1 MTFIKPLNDPINLG
15 IMSQITPS
23 KGNLA
28 WEYNPFRNYRLS
40 EPKYY
45 FRGKFFSKEELE
57 LELDPTGLTK
67 IPNKIPENNY
77 GIDWSNFTYPNL
89 KNGITQYENYPIF
102 YDEGQLVDFDTDE
115 LEFDVNHPVDILPQY
130 SYDGSVN
137 LILNDGKNT
146 PKLINSRFSPLG
158 KQQYQIV
165 DRKGDNDTN
174 IYDQGEQFSS
184 DTSLYK
190 TYLDIPKIF
199 FRNVFQGG
207 NLSVGN
213 YHFYFRYVDAD
224 GNETDFIGESGL
236 VSIFK
241 GNTLKSIN
249 SGFRDEDS
257 DKSVKFLITNIDP
270 SYQYINIYYTRS
282 TSDLDQNAVVSAYK
296 IDQKFPVNN
305 SLECYIHIT
314 GNEPK
319 TEITVDD
326 INPIYL
332 IADQVQTQDQCQ
344 NRLFFGSIHTKSIN
358 YTELQDLSLRFTLK
372 PDTSKEYTPVPHLY
386 NTSILNTYSD
396 PRFIYN
402 YTGYQNHEIY
412 RFGIVY
418 IMQDGTLSPV
428 FNVRGKYFSNDN
440 TAYIN
445 FPIKNNGDR
454 VYITSDEIT
463 GIVYYEP
470 TEDSNKEQAISAT
483 ESIENAYGVVRI
495 DIGSKDEL
503 KHVIGIKVDIQDK
516 AVLYEELNKLNIKGF
531 FFVRQKRMPLRLCQ
545 AFTVGID
552 NQSHIPMPYVDKEVI
567 TGRFGDKPT
576 KGMYIAERF
585 QDASVLTQNFSDRLY
600 WVEDKYVK
608 GCGAICPEYDI
619 NSPYYNTLFCGNE
632 YIIEQVS
639 IPQALSQDTDNKRH
653 FYIDNYTNI
662 GGNPQVTSRV
672 LGVEDNVKLV
682 AIDDN
687 KFSARAGEAEEAI
700 KFEYLGDE
708 PPKQEKETQPEN
720 IVRGSF
726 GPYIGLDKYT
736 KTGTLVN
743 IYINDYTEMGSQELF
758 KLRYND
764 KSPYHA
770 ISDRYSINYLNTIN
784 DDDIVLYRGDTYI
797 CTFTHKLNRN
807 FIDPDTPTNSTIVD
821 YKTWKNNFF
830 IVDGAISQ
838 EKNGDSRKIDLI
850 NRGDINAVQM
860 GMWITF
866 PVISSSNLNIR
877 AIDKSRPTEVL
888 LGERSF
894 YPYDG
899 MIIKNIP
906 EALCYNKGFNKSLS
920 ERYNFESPNVPSI
933 KNDFTNRIAYS
944 DIHINDAF
952 KNGYRVFQAINYRD
966 YPKTYGQIT
975 KLVEYNGSLI
985 CVFEHGVA
993 LIPVNERTVAGN
1005 SNGGN
1010 VYINTSNVLPENPKI
1025 LSNTFGSQWKD
1036 SVVKTPK
1043 GIYGVDTVAKKIW
1056 RISATSFECI
1066 SDFKIQDFLNKNISL
1081 SERELT
1087 PVIGIRNVKSHYNS
1101 HKQDIMFTFY
1111 DDLYGFEE
1119 RVWNVCFNEL
1129 IGKWITFYSWIPSY
1143 SENIYNQY
1151 FSFNRDTSKYISK
1164 LGISNIKSSFPD
1176 GIVVSNNIIKPPSI
1190 KAIQS
1195 RAYST
1200 VLPLSP
1206 TSQEVGTLSLVN
1218 RTLPSGEGVHSFVYF
1233 TLERDNQQNYQNFE
1247 IRYNKYTIDSKGNK
1261 IPETF
1266 PFNNQKILVSEEFM
1280 LKDQD
1285 RNYDSILILKT
1296 PYIDICSELYQRGI
1310 KEDSKYIP
1318 KITSLP
1324 DEKPD
1329 WYDNCVVNN
1338 TYVIC
1343 KDDTGKRLLLETPYN
1358 DDKLVILLN
1367 IKANIIISCEGENQ
1381 SIQEIFTEG
1390 FKNNMEI
1397 DGGYY
1402 QSTIAVIPEYN
1413 KQFLT
1418 TDFWKHGKSGIIDI
1432 ADDIYP
1438 TYWYGK
1444 QHPFEFE
1451 FVVAD
1456 NPQSHKIFDNLE
1468 IISNNAEP
1476 ESFHYEIIGDC
1487 YDFSKDKKNM
1497 YIRQEATKELH
1508 QYNGSNIVF
1517 DNDYYKLNSIHRPLK
1532 DSNGNIIQDKY
1543 DKSTIFPLYFYRQDT
1558 INTIEDQYH
1567 LKDDVNTKDFSAMAG
1582 AEIVHYKTPDEYRIW
1597 NHAKAVDIK
1606 EKGRIRGNMSYIED
1620 RWRVQINP
1628 INLIQCN
1635 ENNWKD
1641 TNLLERPTIDENKIP
1656 IELGQSL
1663 YPLPM
1668 TSLSSDDIPKNSE
1681 DRAITMW
1688 SNYNRTESKLKDK
1701 WMKVRIRYSGN
1712 KLAVIMAIKTLY
1724 SISYG

>member
-1 MTFIKPLNDPINLG
+1 
-15 IMSQITPS
+15 MSQIIPT

-28 WEYNPFRNYRLS
+28 WEYNPFRNYRLTK
-40 EPKYY
+40 PKYY

-67 IPNKIPENNY
+67 IPDKIPEDTKTK
-77 GIDWSNFTYPNL
+77 IWENFTQKYL
-89 KNGITQYENYPIF
+89 KNGITPYENDPIF

-115 LEFDVNHPVDILPQY
+115 FNFDFNHPVDILPQY

-137 LILNDGKNT
+137 LILNDGKNP

-158 KQQYQIV
+158 RNQYQIV
-165 DRKGDNDTN
+165 DRKGDNDSN
-174 IYDQGEQFSS
+174 IYDQGEQFTS

-190 TYLDIPKIF
+190 TYIDIPKII
-199 FRNVFQGG
+199 FRNVYQGG
-207 NLSVGN
+207 NLPVGN

-236 VSIFK
+236 ISIFK
-241 GNTLKSIN
+241 GNTLRSIN
-249 SGFRDEDS
+249 SGFREEDS
-257 DKSVKFLITNIDP
+257 NKSVKFLIKNIDP
-270 SYQYINIYYTRS
+270 AYQYINVYYTKS
-282 TSDLDQNAVVSAYK
+282 TSDIDENAVVSAYK
-296 IDQKFPVNN
+296 IEQKFSVNN
-305 SLECYIHIT
+305 SLECWIHIT

-319 TEITVDD
+319 TQITTSD

-332 IADQVQTQDQCQ
+332 IADQVQTQEQCQ
-344 NRLFFGSIHTKSIN
+344 NRLFFGNIHTQDID

-372 PDTSKEYTPVPHLY
+372 PDTSKEYNPVPY
-386 NTSILNTYSD
+386 SYEVPVSDTYSD
-396 PRFIYN
+396 PKFIYN

-418 IMQDGTLSPV
+418 IMQNGTLSPV
-428 FNVRGKYFSNDN
+428 FNIRGKYFKSDLDS
-440 TAYIN
+440 YVDL
-445 FPIKNNGDR
+445 PIKKSDGSRN
-454 VYITSDEIT
+454 YIISDENT
-463 GIVYYEP
+463 GIIYYES
-470 TEDSNKEQAISAT
+470 TEDGNTDQHLDAT
-483 ESIENAYGVVRI
+483 GTLENVYGVLRI
-495 DIGSKDEL
+495 DIGSKNEF
-503 KHVIGIKVDIQDK
+503 KNVIGIGIDIQDK
-516 AVLYEELNKLNIKGF
+516 KILYNELSNLNIKGF
-531 FFVRQKRMPLRLCQ
+531 FFVRQKRIPLRLCQ

-552 NQSHIPMPYVDKEVI
+552 NESHIPLPFVNSTILVGTDKK
-567 TGRFGDKPT
+567 GDKPAQ
-576 KGMYIAERF
+576 GMYIAERF
-585 QDASVLTQNFSDRLY
+585 LAANIITQEFNSRLY
-600 WVEDKYVK
+600 WVDEQYVK
-608 GCGAICPEYDI
+608 HCGAICPEYDI
-619 NSPYYNTLFCGNE
+619 NSPYYNTLFSGNE
-632 YIIEQVS
+632 YVIEQVTS
-639 IPQALSQDTDNKRH
+639 SQKLNQNVTNDRH
-653 FYIDNYTNI
+653 FYVDDYTIID
-662 GGNPQVTSRV
+662 GGGAQLTSRV
-672 LGVEDNVKLV
+672 IGIEDNTKLV
-682 AIDDN
+682 ILDDK
-687 KFSARAGEAEEAI
+687 KFSARAGEAETVTE
-700 KFEYLGDE
+700 FEYL
-708 PPKQEKETQPEN
+708 EKEPESTSTPTQPTN
-720 IVRGSF
+720 LVRGSF
-726 GPYIGLDKYT
+726 GPYIGFDKYN
-736 KTGTLVN
+736 KAGTLVN
-743 IYINDYTEMGSQELF
+743 IYISDYAEMSIQELF

-764 KSPYHA
+764 KSPYYA
-770 ISDRYSINYLNTIN
+770 ISDRYSISQLNKIERN
-784 DDDIVLYRGDTYI
+784 DLVLYRGDSYI
-797 CTFTHKLNRN
+797 CTYTHRLNRN

-838 EKNGDSRKIDLI
+838 EKDGDSRKIDLI

-894 YPYDG
+894 YPYSG
-899 MIIKNIP
+899 TSLTNLP

-920 ERYNFESPNVPSI
+920 ERYNFEIPNVPAI

-975 KLVEYNGSLI
+975 KLVEFQGSLI

-1005 SNGGN
+1005 GVGGD

-1025 LSNTFGSQWKD
+1025 LSNSFGSQWKD
-1036 SVVKTPK
+1036 SIIKTPK
-1043 GIYGVDTVAKKIW
+1043 CVYGVDTVAKKIW
-1056 RISATSFECI
+1056 KATQTSFECI
-1066 SDFKIQDFLNKNISL
+1066 SDFKIQDFLNNNITL
-1081 SERELT
+1081 NERELI
-1087 PVIGIRNVKSHYNS
+1087 PFIGIRNVKSHYNS

-1119 RVWNVCFNEL
+1119 RVWNVCYNEL
-1129 IGKWITFYSWIPSY
+1129 LQKWITFYSWVPSY

-1176 GIVVSNNIIKPPSI
+1176 GIVISNNIISPPSM

-1195 RAYST
+1195 RAA

-1218 RTLPSGEGVHSFVYF
+1218 RSLPSGEGVNSFVYF

-1247 IRYNKYTIDSKGNK
+1247 IRYNKYTIDSEGNK

-1266 PFNNQKILVSEEFM
+1266 PFNNQKVLVSEEFM

-1285 RNYDSILILKT
+1285 RNYDSILILKA
-1296 PYIDICSELYQRGI
+1296 PYMDICSELYQRGI
-1310 KEDSKYIP
+1310 KSDNVYTP
-1318 KITSLP
+1318 KITKLP
-1324 DEKPD
+1324 DNKTD
-1329 WYDNCVVNN
+1329 WYNNCVVNN

-1367 IKANIIISCEGENQ
+1367 IKANIIVSCEGENQ
-1381 SIQEIFTEG
+1381 SIKETFTEG
-1390 FKNNMEI
+1390 FKNNMEV

-1635 ENNWKD
+1635 ENNWKN
-1641 TNLLERPTIDENKIP
+1641 TNLLERSTIDENKIP

-1668 TSLSSDDIPKNSE
+1668 TSLSSDGIPKNSE

-1688 SNYNRTESKLKDK
+1688 DNYSRTESKLKDK

>member
-372 PDTSKEYTPVPHLY
+372 PDTSKEYTLVPHLY

-470 TEDSNKEQAISAT
+470 TEDSDKEQAISAT

-516 AVLYEELNKLNIKGF
+516 GVLYEELNKLNIKGF

-552 NQSHIPMPYVDKEVI
+552 EQSHIPMPYVDREVI

-1111 DDLYGFEE
+1111 DNLYGFEE
-1119 RVWNVCFNEL
+1119 RVWNVCYNEL
-1129 IGKWITFYSWIPSY
+1129 LQKWITFYSWIPSY

-1164 LGISNIKSSFPD
+1164 LGISNIKSSFSD
-1176 GIVVSNNIIKPPSI
+1176 GIVVSNNIINPPSI

-1261 IPETF
+1261 IPEIF

-1343 KDDTGKRLLLETPYN
+1343 KDDTGKQLLLETPYN

-1367 IKANIIISCEGENQ
+1367 IKANIIVSCEGENQ

-1390 FKNNMEI
+1390 FKNNMEV

-1517 DNDYYKLNSIHRPLK
+1517 DNNYNKLESIHRPLI
-1532 DSNGNIIQDKY
+1532 DSYGNIIQDKY

-1582 AEIVHYKTPDEYRIW
+1582 AEIVHYKTPNEYRIW

-1620 RWRVQINP
+1620 RWKVQINP

-1635 ENNWKD
+1635 EANWKD
-1641 TNLLERPTIDENKIP
+1641 TNLLERPDINNNKIP

-1688 SNYNRTESKLKDK
+1688 NNYNRTESKLKDK

>member
-319 TEITVDD
+319 TEITIDD

-454 VYITSDEIT
+454 IYITSDEIT

-470 TEDSNKEQAISAT
+470 TGDSDKEQAISAT

-516 AVLYEELNKLNIKGF
+516 GVLYEELNKLNIKGF

-552 NQSHIPMPYVDKEVI
+552 EQSHIPMPYVDREVI
-567 TGRFGDKPT
+567 TGRFGDKPN

-585 QDASVLTQNFSDRLY
+585 QDASVLTQSFSDRLY

-743 IYINDYTEMGSQELF
+743 IYINDYTEMGGQELF

-770 ISDRYSINYLNTIN
+770 ISDRYSINYLNIIN

-1056 RISATSFECI
+1056 RVSATSFECI

-1111 DDLYGFEE
+1111 DNLYGFEE

-1176 GIVVSNNIIKPPSI
+1176 GIVISNNIINPPSI

-1247 IRYNKYTIDSKGNK
+1247 IRYNKYTIDSEGNK

-1310 KEDSKYIP
+1310 KKDGKYIP

-1324 DEKPD
+1324 DEKPN

-1338 TYVIC
+1338 KYVIC
-1343 KDDTGKRLLLETPYN
+1343 KDDTGKQLLLETPYN
-1358 DDKLVILLN
+1358 NDKLVILLN
-1367 IKANIIISCEGENQ
+1367 IKANIIVSCEGENQ

-1390 FKNNMEI
+1390 FKNNMEV

-1487 YDFSKDKKNM
+1487 YNFSKDKKNM

-1517 DNDYYKLNSIHRPLK
+1517 DNNYNKLNSIHRPLK

-1606 EKGRIRGNMSYIED
+1606 ENGRIRGNMSYIED

-1641 TNLLERPTIDENKIP
+1641 TNLLERPDINNNKIP

-1668 TSLSSDDIPKNSE
+1668 TSLSSEDIPKNSE

-1688 SNYNRTESKLKDK
+1688 SNYSRTESKLKDK